1 MRNDIEGKIK
11 RNKWELSQEGGRKFL
26 PEAHTGSLVEKR
38 YPLKESNGGC
48 DRNMGVGEKDKPGLN
63 YTRLVRQG

>member
-1 MRNDIEGKIK
+1 MINDIEGKIK

-26 PEAHTGSLVEKR
+26 PEAHTGSLVEKC

-48 DRNMGVGEKDKPGLN
+48 DRNMGVG
-63 YTRLVRQG
+63 